1 MRAGAG
7 GADPFGL
14 SAGLALTGTG
24 SERGHFS
31 VKSTDRAAGADHA
44 KKVLFKKKKL
54 SQQSSR
60 LPRNLCEPELGR
72 TQGRAPHGHQVCAC
86 GRVCVFDTINL
97 QMKNWLTIV

>member
-44 KKVLFKKKKL
+44 KKVLFKKK
-54 SQQSSR
+54 
-60 LPRNLCEPELGR
+60 N
-72 TQGRAPHGHQVCAC
+72 
-86 GRVCVFDTINL
+86 
-97 QMKNWLTIV
+97 